1 MDSLCNDKDL
11 RLDMELQPGD
21 MQFICNYTVL
31 HSRGEYEDWPEP
43 ERKRHLLRLWLRTP
57 GFARL
62 PPQFADRNAD
72 MLAWQQHPRE
82 PVFDVSEIVAE
93 LAH

>member
-1 MDSLCNDKDL
+1 MDALCKDPAFH
-11 RLDMELQPGD
+11 LDMAFEPGD
-21 MQFICNYTVL
+21 MQFLNNYVVL

-62 PPQFADRNAD
+62 PAAFDDRNAD
-72 MLAWQQHPRE
+72 MIAWQRAPRE
-82 PVFDVSEIVAE
+82 PVFDHAEIIAE
-93 LAH
+93 LTH